1 MGKLSL
7 ALGLGVGYVLGSR
20 AGHARY
26 EQIQQA
32 AVRLSGRPEVQ
43 DAVGKVRDSLPTQLQ
58 GTVDGLVQKAGASGG
73 STSGGNTSGGN
84 ASASGPSVTGS
95 FPMED
100 DEEVVVQ
107 TFSAMRGRSGDEAAT
122 EDPGNTAGPVPVN
135 PAAEDND
142 PVAQTF
148 SAFTERSADEPETEA
163 SR

>member
-1 MGKLSL
+1 MGKFSL

-32 AVRLSGRPEVQ
+32 AGRLAERPQVQ
-43 DAVGKVRDSLPTQLQ
+43 DAVSKVRDSLPAPLQ
-58 GTVDGLVQKAGASGG
+58 GTVDGLVQKAGSG
-73 STSGGNTSGGN
+73 S
-84 ASASGPSVTGS
+84 ASAGGPEVTGS

-107 TFSAMRGRSGDEAAT
+107 TFSAMRGRSGDEPAT
-122 EDPGNTAGPVPVN
+122 DDPGNTAGPVPTNVS
-135 PAAEDND
+135 AEDED

-148 SAFTERSADEPETEA
+148 SAFTERSADTPETEH

>member
-1 MGKLSL
+1 MGKFSL

-43 DAVGKVRDSLPTQLQ
+43 EAVGKVRDSLPAPLQ
-58 GTVDGLVQKAGASGG
+58 GTVDGLVQKAGGSSAPTGG
-73 STSGGNTSGGN
+73 T
-84 ASASGPSVTGS
+84 SASGPAVTGS

-107 TFSAMRGRSGDEAAT
+107 TFSAMRGRSGDDPST
-122 EDPGNTAGPVPVN
+122 EDPGNTAGPIPVN
-135 PAAEDND
+135 PAAEDED

-148 SAFTERSADEPETEA
+148 SAFTERSADEPATEHT
-163 SR
+163 R